1 MSDKIKVGSI
11 VEGKVI
17 KIKPFGAIVSLPDN
31 SHGLVH
37 ISQVA
42 TKFIENVTDVVNI
55 GDTVQVKVLSIDG
68 ENNKISLSIKEAK
81 RDTKPTHQYQQQPR
95 QYRNDNNSGNSSHSG
110 HSSNSGND
118 FELKFKDWQ
127 KEANE
132 KQAGLNKR
140 NKRR

>member
-1 MSDKIKVGSI
+1 MSNKISIGSI

-17 KIKPFGAIVSLPDN
+17 KIKPFGAIVALPDN

-42 TKFIENVTDVVNI
+42 TKFVENVTDVVNI
-55 GDTVQVKVLSIDG
+55 GDTVQVKVLSVDG
-68 ENNKISLSIKEAK
+68 ENNKISLSIKEAI
-81 RDTKPTHQYQQQPR
+81 RDANPTHQYQQQSR
-95 QYRNDNNSGNSSHSG
+95 QHSRQPARQQKQDTNLG
-110 HSSNSGND
+110 GIGND